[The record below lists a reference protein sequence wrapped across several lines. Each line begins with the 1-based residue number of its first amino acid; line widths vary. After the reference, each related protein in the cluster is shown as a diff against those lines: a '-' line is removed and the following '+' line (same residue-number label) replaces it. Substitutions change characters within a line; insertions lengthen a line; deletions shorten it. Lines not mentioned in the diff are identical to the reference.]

1 LESLA
6 ATSDTVDPQSTGEP
20 FNILHFFPRIRREE
34 GGVVQAILDLC
45 QLMANAGHVVILA
58 TCDGSDLPDAW
69 RDSNHNPHAVVLERS
84 SLISSRL
91 SSKGIH
97 NFKALSHFADVV
109 HLHTPWELSNL
120 QIAPLLRSQGLPF
133 APSVRSKGVP
143 YIVTVHGMLDDY
155 CMQQKSLKKRVFLNL
170 GGRKLFS
177 NATTVHFTAAAE
189 RDQATRWIPGN
200 YQPVVQACAIDFA
213 PYEQLPGIAP
223 ALAAF
228 PQLKTDSS
236 NILFLSRVHP
246 KKGVERLI
254 EAVGLL
260 KEQHKNL
267 QLLVA
272 GPGEEAYAKEL
283 KDLAQ
288 TSGIGQ
294 FTHFLGMVRGDV
306 KLSLYEL
313 ADVFVL
319 PTHQENFGLVLPEAL
334 ACGTPVVTTRGTDI
348 WRELAEAGA
357 KIVDNEPRAIADAI
371 AGLLADDAA
380 REQLGR
386 QGRDYVRNW
395 LAEDKV
401 QAGYER
407 MYADTVLLGS
417 KGR

>member
-1 LESLA
+1 MESLA
-6 ATSDTVDPQSTGEP
+6 ATSDTVDRQTKGEP
-20 FNILHFFPRIRREE
+20 FTIVHFFPRIRREE

-45 QLMANAGHVVILA
+45 QLMGHAGHRVMLA
-58 TCDGSDLPDAW
+58 TCDGSDLPAAW
-69 RDSNHNPHAVVLERS
+69 RESNNNPHAVVLERS
-84 SLISSRL
+84 PWISSRL
-91 SSKGIH
+91 SQKGLEQFH
-97 NFKALSHFADVV
+97 ALIRSADVV

-120 QIAPLLRSQGLPF
+120 QLAPLLRSE
-133 APSVRSKGVP
+133 GVP

-155 CMQQKSLKKRVFLNL
+155 CMKQKALKKRVFLNL
-170 GGRKLFS
+170 GGRRLFGR
-177 NATTVHFTAAAE
+177 ATTVHFTAAAE
-189 RDQATRWIPGN
+189 KEQATRWIPGN
-200 YQPVVQACAIDFA
+200 YKPVVQACAIDFA
-213 PYEQLPGIAP
+213 PYKQLPGTAP

-228 PQLKTDSS
+228 PQLKTDCH
-236 NILFLSRVHP
+236 NILFLSRLHP

-254 EAVGLL
+254 EAVALL
-260 KEQHKNL
+260 KDKHKNL
-267 QLLVA
+267 QLLIA
-272 GPGEEAYAKEL
+272 GPGEDAYTKQL

-288 TSGIGQ
+288 TFGIGQ
-294 FTHFLGMVRGDV
+294 FTYFLGMVRGDV

-319 PTHQENFGLVLPEAL
+319 PTHQENFGLVLPEAF

-357 KIVDNEPRAIADAI
+357 KIVDNQPRAIADAI
-371 AGLLADDAA
+371 ANLLADDEA

-386 QGRDYVRNW
+386 QGREYVRNW

-407 MYADTVLLGS
+407 MYADTIRLGNKSRS

>member
-6 ATSDTVDPQSTGEP
+6 TTSDTVDRQSTGEP
-20 FNILHFFPRIRREE
+20 FRILHFFPRIRREE

-45 QLMANAGHVVILA
+45 QLMGQAGHRVTLA
-58 TCDGSDLPDAW
+58 TCDDPDLPVAW
-69 RDSNHNPHAVVLERS
+69 RDPEHNPHAIVLERS
-84 SLISSRL
+84 SWISSRL
-91 SSKGIH
+91 SPKGLEQFRSLIR
-97 NFKALSHFADVV
+97 SADVA

-120 QIAPLLRSQGLPF
+120 QLAGLLRSE
-133 APSVRSKGVP
+133 GVP
-143 YIVTVHGMLDDY
+143 YIVTIHGMLDDY
-155 CMQQKSLKKRVFLNL
+155 CMAQKGLKKRVFLNL

-177 NATTVHFTAAAE
+177 DATTVHFTATAE
-189 RDQATRWIPGN
+189 KEQATRWIPGN

-213 PYEQLPGIAP
+213 PYEQLPGTAP
-223 ALAAF
+223 ALAAY
-228 PQLKTDSS
+228 PKLKSDCKS
-236 NILFLSRVHP
+236 ILFLSRVHP

-254 EAVGLL
+254 EAVVLL

-267 QLLVA
+267 QLLIA
-272 GPGEEAYAKEL
+272 GPGEDAYTKQL

-288 TSGIGQ
+288 SSGIGPI
-294 FTHFLGMVRGDV
+294 THFLGMVRGDV

-334 ACGTPVVTTRGTDI
+334 ACGTPLVTTRGTDI

-357 KIVDNEPRAIADAI
+357 KIVDNEPQAIADAV
-371 AGLLADDAA
+371 GELLADDAA
-380 REQLGR
+380 REQLGS
-386 QGRDYVRNW
+386 QGHDYVRNW

-407 MYADTVLLGS
+407 MYADTIRLGH

>member
-6 ATSDTVDPQSTGEP
+6 ATSDTVDRQSTGEP
-20 FNILHFFPRIRREE
+20 FRILHFFPRIRREE

-45 QLMANAGHVVILA
+45 QLMANAGHVVVLA
-58 TCDGSDLPDAW
+58 TCDGSDLPAAW
-69 RDSNHNPHAVVLERS
+69 RDPNHNPHAVVLERS

-97 NFKALSHFADVV
+97 NFKAWSHFADVV

-120 QIAPLLRSQGLPF
+120 QLAGLLRSE
-133 APSVRSKGVP
+133 GVP
-143 YIVTVHGMLDDY
+143 YVVTVHGMLDDY
-155 CMQQKSLKKRVFLNL
+155 CMQQKSLKKRVFLGL
-170 GGRKLFS
+170 GGRKLFTE
-177 NATTVHFTAAAE
+177 ATTVHFTAAAE
-189 RDQATRWIPGN
+189 KEQATRWIPGN

-213 PYEQLPGIAP
+213 PYEQLPGTAP
-223 ALAAF
+223 ALALF
-228 PQLKTDSS
+228 PQLKTDSR
-236 NILFLSRVHP
+236 NILFLSRLHP
-246 KKGVERLI
+246 KKGVGILI
-254 EAVGLL
+254 EAVALL
-260 KEQHKNL
+260 KEKYNNL
-267 QLLVA
+267 QLLIA
-272 GPGEEAYAKEL
+272 GPGDEAYTKQL

-288 TSGIGQ
+288 SSGISSI
-294 FTHFLGMVRGDV
+294 THFLGMVRGDV

-348 WRELAEAGA
+348 WQELAEAGA

-371 AGLLADDAA
+371 ANLLADDAA
-380 REQLGR
+380 RDQLGR

-395 LAEDKV
+395 LAEEKV

-407 MYADTVLLGS
+407 MYADTIRLSSESHS